1 MSKKQSLNEKPVYT
15 FRISSKSLNS
25 LRLLKRSSQNTYPI
39 GWVINDG
46 IKKWLEKNKQ
56 SKNPLSEHNRD
67 TLSCDFEKKP
77 LCTFRILRTHLIKL
91 KQIKHDTDSRL
102 KIGFM
107 INQAIK
113 NWLQENEDLLKK

>member
-1 MSKKQSLNEKPVYT
+1 M
-15 FRISSKSLNS
+15 
-25 LRLLKRSSQNTYPI
+25 YPI

-46 IKKWLEKNKQ
+46 IKKWLEQNK
-56 SKNPLSEHNRD
+56 EHNRD

-91 KQIKHDTDSRL
+91 KEIKHDTDSRL

-113 NWLQENEDLLKK
+113 NWLQKNKNLLQK